1 MIGGGLGEFD
11 KREGKGGRDVV
22 SLIRMEMDTKKG
34 CSFFLLSVG
43 RDVVSMMRRYRCV
56 VSLIRATGGVT
67 CLI

>member
-1 MIGGGLGEFD
+1 M
-11 KREGKGGRDVV
+11 V

-34 CSFFLLSVG
+34 CSFFLSVG